1 MGVTH
6 ITQGT
11 ASSTSGPRKNRRRTT
26 KKAPRLADLQHND
39 GDEEM
44 DDLDQKDK
52 PDVPEASGSGDKKTT
67 DYDDEIVIDD
77 DALSIP
83 QPSTLPAFAPLPA
96 NADKTTLKSEIR
108 RIPIPPHRMTPIK
121 VDWINIFGPLTE
133 ILGLQVRMNVQRR
146 SVEIRTSR
154 HTKDIGALQKGAD
167 FVKAY
172 ALGFDVKDAIA
183 LLRLDD
189 LYLDSFEIKDVKTLH
204 GDHLSRAIGRIAGQ
218 DGKTKFTI
226 ENASRTRIVLADTK
240 IHIMGSF
247 QNIKIARDSI
257 VSLILG
263 SPPGKVYAGLRTV
276 SSRMRQR
283 AL

>member
-1 MGVTH
+1 MDADTDIVVDS
-6 ITQGT
+6 
-11 ASSTSGPRKNRRRTT
+11 AAPDTT
-26 KKAPRLADLQHND
+26 
-39 GDEEM
+39 GE
-44 DDLDQKDK
+44 
-52 PDVPEASGSGDKKTT
+52 
-67 DYDDEIVIDD
+67 DDEIIIDTD
-77 DALSIP
+77 DVQLP
-83 QPSTLPAFAPLPA
+83 PSSAPAFGPAPAAAATGP
-96 NADKTTLKSEIR
+96 LKSETR
-108 RIPIPPHRMTPIK
+108 RVAIPPHRMTPLK
-121 VDWINIFGPLTE
+121 KDWVNIFGPLTE
-133 ILGLQVRMNVQRR
+133 MLGLQVRMNVQRK
-146 SVEIRTSR
+146 SVEIRTSK
-154 HTKDIGALQKGAD
+154 HTKEVGALQKGAD

-172 ALGFDVKDAIA
+172 ALGFDVNDSIA

-226 ENASRTRIVLADTK
+226 ENASRTRIILADTK
-240 IHIMGSF
+240 IHILGSF
-247 QNIKIARDSI
+247 QNIKVARDAI